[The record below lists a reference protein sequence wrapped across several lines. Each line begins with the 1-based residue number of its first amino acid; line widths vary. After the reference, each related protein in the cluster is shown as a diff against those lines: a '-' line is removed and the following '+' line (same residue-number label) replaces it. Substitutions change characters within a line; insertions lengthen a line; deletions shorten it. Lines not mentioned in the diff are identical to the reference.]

1 LVARAHLS
9 PVVEPR
15 ARTYRV
21 ISYRIVSTPSSPKVF
36 DNLREKWVCG
46 DICAEK
52 PPDADAGQNTGGQQN
67 MQSSGQTNN
76 KY

>member
-1 LVARAHLS
+1 
-9 PVVEPR
+9 
-15 ARTYRV
+15 
-21 ISYRIVSTPSSPKVF
+21 
-36 DNLREKWVCG
+36 VCG